1 MVKVCSYNYPKS
13 SEPKYIQYYEKYSY
27 PLHDFQKWCV
37 EAIVEGHHVLV
48 TAPTGSGKTFGGE
61 FALDHLFSKGKKTI
75 YCSPIKA
82 LSNQK
87 FYDFTR
93 KYPHISVGLITGD
106 IKTNPDA
113 NVLIMTTEI
122 LLNKLYQI
130 KRPLLENSP
139 LEKVEPNQET
149 FGSTQPLE
157 PNFYS
162 TFSKSGFDMNIE
174 TELGCVVFDE
184 IHMINDE
191 NRGHVWEQSIMLLPK
206 HVQMVGLSAT
216 LDDPERFAYWLETRG
231 NPLPLLEKV
240 EQNWV
245 TSSCSIGSGIEG
257 NPVEEQNPKGGLRGF
272 TPVGNKMVYLTSKL
286 ERAVP
291 LIHYSFITTTASVS
305 KTIKDKAVQEEIN
318 GLTNKLVV
326 LKNAK
331 GEFNDINYNKI
342 NKVVKLFEYHNIR
355 IHRQHVLNKV
365 AEHLVNNEMLPA
377 LCYVFSRKQLE
388 VCAREMTTNIL
399 EFDSKVPYTIDRE
412 CEQIIRKLP
421 NYQEYLH
428 LPEYVNLV
436 TLLRKGVGI
445 HHAGLMPVLREMVEL
460 LFARGCIKILF
471 CTETMSV
478 GINLPVKTTIFTDVN
493 KFDGTHLRMLYGH
506 EYTQAAGRA
515 GRLGLDTVGH
525 VVHLNN
531 LFRNV
536 EHTPYKTM
544 MKGDPQTLISKF
556 KISYNLLLNLIDI
569 GDNNLLDFSKRSM
582 ITNDIDSQ
590 LGELYGKINK
600 LNDELE
606 TLTAYSRT
614 PVHVVEEYLELC
626 NKKQFMV
633 NKKRKDVER
642 QIQSLLDAN
651 KFLEQ
656 DKPLI
661 QKYAAKRKEVD
672 ILQAQYN
679 GAEKYLDSHV
689 TTIFKLLVNDGFI
702 VENQLTQMG
711 IIATNLREVHCLV
724 FAKLFQS
731 KVLDSLSSQQLVSL
745 FSCFTNVNVTDDKKD
760 SYPKANEPIVQDIVK
775 KVVDMYDECQ
785 RKETFDTGVEYSIHY
800 DLLNY
805 VIEWCD
811 CETEVECK
819 LLLQKLGTEKEIFL
833 GEFVKA
839 LLKINNISLE
849 MEKVA
854 ELTGNIAFLSK
865 LREIPNMTLKY
876 VVTNQSLY
884 V

>member
-1 MVKVCSYNYPKS
+1 MVKVCSYVYPKS
-13 SEPKYIQYYEKYSY
+13 NEQQYTQYYENYSY

-37 EAIVEGHHVLV
+37 QAIVEGNHVLV

-93 KYPHISVGLITGD
+93 KYPHIRVGLITGD

-113 NVLIMTTEI
+113 DVLIMTTEI

-130 KRPLLENSP
+130 KSSRDTP
-139 LEKVEPNQET
+139 
-149 FGSTQPLE
+149 STAV
-157 PNFYS
+157 S
-162 TFSKSGFDMNIE
+162 FDMNIE

-231 NPLPLLEKV
+231 QPLPH
-240 EQNWV
+240 
-245 TSSCSIGSGIEG
+245 
-257 NPVEEQNPKGGLRGF
+257 GG
-272 TPVGNKMVYLTSKL
+272 KIVYLASKL

-291 LIHYSFITTTASVS
+291 LIHYSFLTTTASVT
-305 KTIKDKAVQEEIN
+305 KTIKDKVVQEEIN
-318 GLTNKLVV
+318 GVTNKLVV
-326 LKNAK
+326 LKNSK
-331 GEFNDINYNKI
+331 GEFNDLNYNKV
-342 NKVVKLFEYHNIR
+342 NKTLKLFENNNIR

-399 EFDSKVPYTIDRE
+399 EFDSKIPYTIDRE

-428 LPEYVNLV
+428 LLEYVNLV

-493 KFDGTHLRMLYGH
+493 KFDGSHMRMLYGH

-525 VVHLNN
+525 VIHLNN

-536 EHTPYKTM
+536 EQTPYKTM
-544 MKGDPQTLISKF
+544 MKGDPQTLVSKF

-590 LGELYGKINK
+590 LGELYGKMNK
-600 LNDELE
+600 LNGELE
-606 TLTAYSRT
+606 NMAAYSRT
-614 PVHVVEEYLELC
+614 PIDVVEEYLDLC
-626 NKKQFMV
+626 NKKQFLA
-633 NKKRKDVER
+633 NKKRKDVDR
-642 QIQSLLDAN
+642 QIQSILDAN

-656 DKPLI
+656 DKTVVG
-661 QKYAAKRKEVD
+661 KFVAKRKEYD

-679 GAEKYLDSHV
+679 GAEQYLGSHV
-689 TTIFKLLVNDGFI
+689 TTIMKLLISDGFI
-702 VENQLTQMG
+702 ADNKLTPMG
-711 IIATNLREVHCLV
+711 VIATSLREVHCLV

-731 KVLDSLSSQQLVSL
+731 NELDKLSSQQLVSL
-745 FSCFTNVNVTDDKKD
+745 FSCFTNVNVADDKKD
-760 SYPKANEPIVQDIVK
+760 SYPKSKDVNIQSIVN
-775 KVVDMYDECQ
+775 KVTEMYDECQ
-785 RKETFDTGVEYSIHY
+785 RKETFNTGIEYNIQY
-800 DLLNY
+800 DMLNY
-805 VIEWCD
+805 VIDWCE

-819 LLLQKLGTEKEIFL
+819 VVLQKMGEEKEIFL

-854 ELTGNIAFLSK
+854 ELTGNISFLSK
-865 LREIPNMTLKY
+865 LRKIPNMTLKY

>member
-130 KRPLLENSP
+130 NSSHDTP
-139 LEKVEPNQET
+139 
-149 FGSTQPLE
+149 STAV
-157 PNFYS
+157 S
-162 TFSKSGFDMNIE
+162 FDMNIE
-174 TELGCVVFDE
+174 NELGCVVFDE

-216 LDDPERFAYWLETRG
+216 LDNPERFAYWLETRG
-231 NPLPLLEKV
+231 NPLLENPLLEKV
-240 EQNWV
+240 EKKF
-245 TSSCSIGSGIEG
+245 GSTFDKGC
-257 NPVEEQNPKGGLRGF
+257 VEKKFGSTFDKGCVEQNFGSTFDKGCVEQKFSSLLEKESGS
-272 TPVGNKMVYLTSKL
+272 KMVYLTSKL

-331 GEFNDINYNKI
+331 GEFSDINYNKI

-428 LPEYVNLV
+428 LPEYVHLV

-493 KFDGTHLRMLYGH
+493 KFDGSHLRMLYGH

-536 EHTPYKTM
+536 EHAPYKTM
-544 MKGDPQTLISKF
+544 MKGDPQTLVSKF

-590 LGELYGKINK
+590 LGDLYGKINK

-606 TLTAYSRT
+606 SISAYSRT

-626 NKKQFMV
+626 NKKQFLV

-642 QIQSLLDAN
+642 QIQSLIDDN

-656 DKPLI
+656 DKHLV

-745 FSCFTNVNVTDDKKD
+745 FSCFTNVNVADDKKD
-760 SYPKANEPIVQDIVK
+760 SYPKANDSIVQDIVK
-775 KVVDMYDECQ
+775 KVVDMYDECE

-819 LLLQKLGTEKEIFL
+819 LLLQKLGEEKEIFL

-854 ELTGNIAFLSK
+854 ELTGNIEFLSK

>member
-1 MVKVCSYNYPKS
+1 
-13 SEPKYIQYYEKYSY
+13 
-27 PLHDFQKWCV
+27 
-37 EAIVEGHHVLV
+37 VEGNHVLV

-106 IKTNPDA
+106 IKTNPNAD
-113 NVLIMTTEI
+113 VLIMTTEI

-130 KRPLLENSP
+130 QPLGSTQP
-139 LEKVEPNQET
+139 LET
-149 FGSTQPLE
+149 FGSTQP
-157 PNFYS
+157 FGS
-162 TFSKSGFDMNIE
+162 TFSKGGFDMNIE

-191 NRGHVWEQSIMLLPK
+191 NRGHIWEQSIMLLPR
-206 HVQMVGLSAT
+206 HIQMVGLSAT

-231 NPLPLLEKV
+231 QHGGCAPVSPHFERS
-240 EQNWV
+240 E
-245 TSSCSIGSGIEG
+245 TG
-257 NPVEEQNPKGGLRGF
+257 NQNPKGVF
-272 TPVGNKMVYLTSKL
+272 TPVDEQKFCSLFLKESGGKIVYLASKL

-291 LIHYSFITTTASVS
+291 LIHYSFLTTTAGVA
-305 KTIKDKAVQEEIN
+305 KTIKDKVVQEEIN

-331 GEFNDINYNKI
+331 GEFSELNYDKV

-399 EFDSKVPYTIDRE
+399 EFDSKIPYTIDRE

-493 KFDGTHLRMLYGH
+493 KFDGSHMRMLYGH

-525 VVHLNN
+525 VVHLHN

-536 EHTPYKTM
+536 EHAPYKMM
-544 MKGDPQTLISKF
+544 MKGDPQTLVSKF
-556 KISYNLLLNLIDI
+556 KISYNLLLNLIGI

-590 LGELYGKINK
+590 LGELYGKMNK
-600 LNDELE
+600 LNGELE
-606 TLTAYSRT
+606 NMSLYSRT
-614 PVHVVEEYLELC
+614 PTHVVEEYLDLC
-626 NKKQFMV
+626 NKKQFLA

-642 QIQSLLDAN
+642 QIQSLLDDN

-656 DKPLI
+656 DKKVV
-661 QKYAAKRKEVD
+661 QQFVAKRKEYD

-679 GAEKYLDSHV
+679 GAEQYLDSHV
-689 TTIFKLLVNDGFI
+689 KTIMKQLVNDGF
-702 VENQLTQMG
+702 VADNQLTPLG
-711 IIATNLREVHCLV
+711 VIATNLREVHCLV
-724 FAKLFQS
+724 FAKLFHS
-731 KVLDSLSSQQLVSL
+731 KELEGLKSQQLVSL
-745 FSCFTNVNVTDDKKD
+745 FSCFTNVNVADDKKD
-760 SYPKANEPIVQDIVK
+760 SCPKSSDMAVQAIVN
-775 KVVDMYDECQ
+775 KVTKLYDECQ
-785 RKETFDTGVEYSIHY
+785 RNETFDTGVEYCIHY
-800 DLLNY
+800 DLVNY
-805 VIEWCD
+805 VIDWCE
-811 CETEVECK
+811 CKTEVECK
-819 LLLQKLGTEKEIFL
+819 VVLQKIGEEKDIFL

-839 LLKINNISLE
+839 LLKINNISAEL
-849 MEKVA
+849 EKVA
-854 ELTGNIAFLSK
+854 ELTGNISFLSK